1 MSRVAKSHGYHWY
14 LPDTAW
20 HTSGVPPSPLQASLF
35 NSPPAQTSP
44 IWRKK
49 ICYLHIFNQYSNIQN
64 YLGNLNDINVWY
76 VKVRKKNSG
85 YLPGWRSILSY
96 PSCVSL
102 LFNFCSHRVRSGY
115 IGISTLRWYILFVS
129 WPHPI
134 IFNLVK
140 TILFFPFGYC
150 NVTESKEMVSI
161 LFVGNFKFL
170 FFMPFYILF
179 TNKKRAL

>member
-1 MSRVAKSHGYHWY
+1 MSRVAKSRGYHWY

-64 YLGNLNDINVWY
+64 YLGNLNDPNVWY

-115 IGISTLRWYILFVS
+115 IGTSTLRWYILFVS

-140 TILFFPFGYC
+140 TILFFLSAI
-150 NVTESKEMVSI
+150 VM
-161 LFVGNFKFL
+161 
-170 FFMPFYILF
+170 
-179 TNKKRAL
+179 

>member
-1 MSRVAKSHGYHWY
+1 MEFLH
-14 LPDTAW
+14 
-20 HTSGVPPSPLQASLF
+20 PLCRHLYSTHHQHKLHLF
-35 NSPPAQTSP
+35 DE
-44 IWRKK
+44 KK
-49 ICYLHIFNQYSNIQN
+49 YVTYIHIFNQYSNIQN
-64 YLGNLNDINVWY
+64 YLGNLNDPNVWY

-161 LFVGNFKFL
+161 LFVGNLKFL

-179 TNKKRAL
+179 KNKKRALHCNLIRRRSQITLTR